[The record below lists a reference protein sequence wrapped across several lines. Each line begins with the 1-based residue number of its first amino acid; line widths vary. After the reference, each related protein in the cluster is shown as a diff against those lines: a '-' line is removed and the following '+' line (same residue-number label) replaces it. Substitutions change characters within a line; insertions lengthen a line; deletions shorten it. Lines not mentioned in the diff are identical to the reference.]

1 MGYSLCTPLF
11 KDESYK
17 EKEEITFEEE
27 SEVVLVGLLAL
38 LFICTLIQL
47 VLFHLFDDY
56 LDVLERYALIV
67 AAYYQLEKIMTKNLL
82 NK

>member
-17 EKEEITFEEE
+17 E
-27 SEVVLVGLLAL
+27 LLAL

-67 AAYYQLEKIMTKNLL
+67 AAYYQLEKIMTKHLL

>member
-27 SEVVLVGLLAL
+27 SEVVSW
-38 LFICTLIQL
+38 
-47 VLFHLFDDY
+47 
-56 LDVLERYALIV
+56 V
-67 AAYYQLEKIMTKNLL
+67 ASIIIHMYINTISTFSPV
-82 NK
+82 